1 MRVIAGEARRLIL
14 KTPPGLTTRP
24 TSDQVKETLF
34 NCLMPYLYDARF
46 LDLYAGSGGIGI
58 EALSRGSKYAVFVE
72 NDKKALSCIKENL
85 VTTHYTE
92 KATVMSMDVMSAL
105 RQLEGRE
112 SFDIIFMDPPYNN
125 EYERNVIE
133 YLYNSKLLNEDG
145 IIVTEA
151 SNDTDFEYLENLNF
165 ELFKVKKYKNNQH
178 VFIRRIEEA

>member
-1 MRVIAGEARRLIL
+1 MRVIAGEARRLRL
-14 KTPPGLTTRP
+14 KTPQGLTTRP

-85 VTTHYTE
+85 VTTHYTD

-105 RQLEGRE
+105 RQLEGKE
-112 SFDIIFMDPPYNN
+112 KFDIVFMDPPYNN
-125 EYERNVIE
+125 EFERNVIE
-133 YLYNSKLLNEDG
+133 YLYSSSILAEDG

-151 SNDTDFEYLENLNF
+151 SNETDFDYLETINF
-165 ELFKVKKYKNNQH
+165 EIFKVKRYKNNQH
-178 VFIRRIEEA
+178 VFIRKIDD